1 MGNEKI
7 FLHPRLVDTTLV
19 VVVMV
24 AEDVLTTSDF
34 SVVCVLVK
42 ANTFLGARS
51 NGDNVK
57 SAPDNGHFSCVTRPF
72 STSSSVS
79 LSLELPS
86 NEHCSEKLTDDD
98 GVMTVG
104 DVVQLSDRCGGR
116 GLCVGCFAVWK
127 SSPFNSDS
135 TRMARTSGG
144 RDFHMLAM
152 DFGTTGERLSIMF
165 MLCSLLVWCG

>member
-57 SAPDNGHFSCVTRPF
+57 SAPDNGHFSWVTTPF

-86 NEHCSEKLTDDD
+86 NEHCSEKLTEED
-98 GVMTVG
+98 GVITVG
-104 DVVQLSDRCGGR
+104 DVVNCPIVVLD
-116 GLCVGCFAVWK
+116 AVLVVV
-127 SSPFNSDS
+127 SQYGN
-135 TRMARTSGG
+135 
-144 RDFHMLAM
+144 H
-152 DFGTTGERLSIMF
+152 RLSIPILREQREHPEEEISTCRLWILEQRVRDCPSF
-165 MLCSLLVWCG
+165 